1 MSSTVTIDY
10 HNNAIKGFENKMASS
25 KILLI
30 LFVTINLCILV
41 SRSVMEA
48 VGNNDG
54 KDCPNVGGPAFAC
67 TLYGLSVLILISL
80 IVMNRDKLSGI
91 KIGTFGLLAILNFG
105 IFIGYIPFAVKA
117 KNHDSAID
125 NECLTNGNKDAI
137 ETMELIIT
145 AVLIVLTPI
154 MLYMN

>member
-1 MSSTVTIDY
+1 MSTNTIDY
-10 HNNAIKGFENKMASS
+10 NNNVIKGLDDKITAS

-30 LFVTINLCILV
+30 LFVSINICILV

-67 TLYGLSVLILISL
+67 SLYGVSVLILITF
-80 IVMNRDKLSGI
+80 IIMNRNNLSGI
-91 KIGTFGLLAILNFG
+91 KIGLFGLLAILNLG
-105 IFIGYIPFAVKA
+105 IFIAYIPFAVKA
-117 KNHDSAID
+117 QGHDSAID
-125 NECLTNGNKDAI
+125 NECLTNANKDAI
-137 ETMELIIT
+137 EKMELIIT
-145 AVLIVLTPI
+145 GVLIVLTPI